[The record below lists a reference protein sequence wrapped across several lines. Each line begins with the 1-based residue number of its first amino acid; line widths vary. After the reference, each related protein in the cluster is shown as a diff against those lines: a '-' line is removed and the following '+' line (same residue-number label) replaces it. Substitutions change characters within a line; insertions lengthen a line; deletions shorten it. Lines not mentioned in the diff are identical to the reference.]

1 MQITKQRPH
10 QRSTQ
15 HTFSMAVEAKVGAHP
30 HLEGDSQRT
39 APSAAVVGGLG
50 AVLTVFRFVIQIVW
64 SPVFGCVEKTPRTT
78 AHSLPSHT
86 HRSTSAARH
95 PYVADHRVIAAAD
108 HMQAPPAVVRCGGA
122 GGCVVAL
129 TLWPFRRRFAGW
141 WGHREPS
148 HRWARSA
155 RPLGPLPRPGAAG
168 RRAPPTRG
176 RRGALPY
183 GFVPPPFL
191 VPQ

>member
-1 MQITKQRPH
+1 MVFFPGVQYYTGQLFDIQGIVAASQR
-10 QRSTQ
+10 
-15 HTFSMAVEAKVGAHP
+15 VGAVAGFDLAH
-30 HLEGDSQRT
+30 
-39 APSAAVVGGLG
+39 AVGNAELRLHDWGVDFACWCTYKYLNAGPGGVAGFFVHERHG
-50 AVLTVFRFVIQIVW
+50 AD
-64 SPVFGCVEKTPRTT
+64 P
-78 AHSLPSHT
+78 ALP
-86 HRSTSAARH
+86 
-95 PYVADHRVIAAAD
+95 
-108 HMQAPPAVVRCGGA
+108 
-122 GGCVVAL
+122 
-129 TLWPFRRRFAGW
+129 RFAGW

>member
-1 MQITKQRPH
+1 MQLTKQRPH

-15 HTFSMAVEAKVGAHP
+15 HTFSMAVEAKVGVHP

-122 GGCVVAL
+122 GRPHAL
-129 TLWPFRRRFAGW
+129 AVSPPFRWVVGAPRAL
-141 WGHREPS
+141 P
-148 HRWARSA
+148 
-155 RPLGPLPRPGAAG
+155 PLGPLRAPIGAAPKAWG
-168 RRAPPTRG
+168 RRQARPTHAWTARSPTLWFCPP
-176 RRGALPY
+176 A
-183 GFVPPPFL
+183 VPRSSMTI
-191 VPQ
+191 